1 MAPIP
6 SALHNYGWLIILP
19 RRDAISL
26 VVFLIMLAVA
36 FSALAVLLALDDHGS
51 TLNNCWA
58 TFEVTGRP

>member
-6 SALHNYGWLIILP
+6 LALHNYGWLIILSGHN
-19 RRDAISL
+19 AISL
-26 VVFLIMLAVA
+26 VVFLVMLAVA
-36 FSALAVLLALDDHGS
+36 FSDLFVLLAIDNRGS